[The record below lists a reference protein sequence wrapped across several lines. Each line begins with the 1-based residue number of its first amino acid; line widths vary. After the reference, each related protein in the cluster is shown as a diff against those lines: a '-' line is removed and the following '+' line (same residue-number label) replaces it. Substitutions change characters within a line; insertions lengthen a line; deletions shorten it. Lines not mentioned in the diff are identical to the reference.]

1 MWFVRRSQP
10 AGGPACLSTST
21 TRFDATTY
29 DGRYNGNKRRMRT
42 FRGKYGLRNYLP
54 PELKTLTYPRNTLA
68 EHLQKQLQS
77 QYPAGSRRCVT
88 DSRGCGIVNLPSIS
102 ATLPIS
108 FAASEISTP
117 SETRNTSPLPPS
129 ELPHSL
135 PPSRVPFSPHRERLS
150 TADHATLPPLRPPS
164 GVLRICRFIP
174 LYNPHQSFHAHRN
187 IETMAPAAVSEFE
200 VARRES
206 DAWRIIKHVESYID
220 WSLADRKKIHSIL
233 SRYSFRAAN
242 PFDSK
247 HALWRRAYQMIKTW
261 RQHQEDF
268 SSLLHFVRDTKKH
281 HHNIKPEMFQ
291 ALWAV
296 KMCFEGSWM
305 GTMVRDRVNE
315 ANLDGLFRGE
325 GHRIWKAW
333 WGLYPLRID
342 PSGLPHSLH
351 AAMLREYGAAMMAHI
366 KEKQVPPSE
375 QYFYKH
381 DSRDPMNF
389 VRVCETAEDAHKE
402 GNPLYT
408 TKAAKEIRA
417 LRLER
422 IEATKS
428 LLRLPQLNLPRARIR
443 ETRCE
448 ELEALEAAE
457 AVETKKRKWSPSLLS
472 PPTKKLRPAKQ
483 GGDEFKQNPEGD
495 SENGGEIDDT
505 GIDDRELNGKDTDDR
520 SENTDSRRSSEL
532 NKEPSVSNKPSAA
545 EDQPARKTTPILRSR
560 EPSVTEEMSVV
571 ERPAIPEESPTP
583 EGLTK
588 PNFKDHL
595 TETRPLDPPDV
606 SDGPR
611 EVQNSVG
618 DADLETS
625 HQEEHSLAT
634 RDTTADSGRAKGA
647 RDIGRGALAR
657 IDKITEEKAGK
668 QLKNLF
674 NALENIPPWAKTDAE
689 QLASYIREVSR
700 RIKFPIA
707 TKSLGTVADILAAEY
722 TLKSGGEDT
731 VTYTWSTAKPG
742 ETATS
747 ALFQRGDWMWTAIS
761 AGPRSGI
768 DWAIW
773 RCRMRLPVPDG
784 AKLQKDGTWAME

>member
-1 MWFVRRSQP
+1 
-10 AGGPACLSTST
+10 
-21 TRFDATTY
+21 
-29 DGRYNGNKRRMRT
+29 
-42 FRGKYGLRNYLP
+42 
-54 PELKTLTYPRNTLA
+54 
-68 EHLQKQLQS
+68 
-77 QYPAGSRRCVT
+77 
-88 DSRGCGIVNLPSIS
+88 
-102 ATLPIS
+102 
-108 FAASEISTP
+108 
-117 SETRNTSPLPPS
+117 
-129 ELPHSL
+129 
-135 PPSRVPFSPHRERLS
+135 
-150 TADHATLPPLRPPS
+150 
-164 GVLRICRFIP
+164 
-174 LYNPHQSFHAHRN
+174 
-187 IETMAPAAVSEFE
+187 MAPAAVSEFE
-200 VARRES
+200 VARRGS

-261 RQHQEDF
+261 RQHQEDY
-268 SSLLHFVRDTKKH
+268 SSLLHFVRDTEKH
-281 HHNIKPEMFQ
+281 HRNIKPEMLQ

-296 KMCFEGSWM
+296 EMCFEGSWM
-305 GTMVRDRVNE
+305 GTMARYRVNE

-325 GHRIWKAW
+325 GHRTWKAW

-351 AAMLREYGAAMMAHI
+351 AAMLREYGAAMTAHI
-366 KEKQVPPSE
+366 KEEQVPPSE
-375 QYFYKH
+375 QDFYKH

-389 VRVCETAEDAHKE
+389 VRVCETAEDAHNE
-402 GNPLYT
+402 GNPFYT

-422 IEATKS
+422 TEATKS
-428 LLRLPQLNLPRARIR
+428 LLRLPQLNQQRARIR

-448 ELEALEAAE
+448 ELEALEAAG
-457 AVETKKRKWSPSLLS
+457 AAETKKRKLSPSLLS
-472 PPTKKLRPAKQ
+472 PPAKKLRPAKQ
-483 GGDEFKQNPEGD
+483 GRGDEFKRSPEGD
-495 SENGGEIDDT
+495 AENDGRELDKKDN
-505 GIDDRELNGKDTDDR
+505 DDRR
-520 SENTDSRRSSEL
+520 ENTDSRRSSEL
-532 NKEPSVSNKPSAA
+532 SKEPSVSNKPSVA
-545 EDQPARKTTPILRSR
+545 EDQPARKTTPILRPR
-560 EPSVTEEMSVV
+560 EPSATEEMSVV
-571 ERPAIPEESPTP
+571 ERPAILEESPTP

-611 EVQNSVG
+611 QVQNSVG
-618 DADLETS
+618 DADFETS
-625 HQEEHSLAT
+625 HQGEHSLT
-634 RDTTADSGRAKGA
+634 TTMDTTADTGEGKEA
-647 RDIGRGALAR
+647 RDVGRGALAR
-657 IDKITEEKAGK
+657 IDKIAEEKAGK

-674 NALENIPPWAKTDAE
+674 HALENIPAWAKTDAE

-773 RCRMRLPVPDG
+773 RCRMCLPVPDG